1 MQVSG
6 FTFAP
11 DLASVRNELSVK
23 DISSCLVAKSGPY
36 LFATPWTI
44 ADQDV
49 TPWNVGSSVHAI
61 FQARRLEWV
70 AISFSNHSSRSEL
83 RISSGMKKVTS

>member
-36 LFATPWTI
+36 LYATPWTI
-44 ADQDV
+44 ADQV
-49 TPWNVGSSVHAI
+49 PLS
-61 FQARRLEWV
+61 
-70 AISFSNHSSRSEL
+70 
-83 RISSGMKKVTS
+83 M